1 MTFNTGSVTGLWY
14 LLECRHRIRGDLLR
28 WEGLGA
34 QSVPQVTPFR
44 FIFHWKTVA
53 LYIKKISCP
62 FPSEP
67 LFFHVWVVEE
77 YEEPMQYHLKSSCS
91 SGEVKVQIQA
101 CTQWPG
107 GNWYSNGQ
115 VNIVLV
121 KNGLQSISSWIEGK
135 SVRKSWKK
143 SEMQLFANT
152 KLVKNKYFTYIWP
165 PKEVANLRKGEMP
178 LCSRTD

>member
-1 MTFNTGSVTGLWY
+1 MTFNTGSVTGLGY

-91 SGEVKVQIQA
+91 SSEVKVQIQA
-101 CTQWPG
+101 CTQWSGENAFQHRWKFTINIIFYVPNASLAQNSSG
-107 GNWYSNGQ
+107 SGQ
-115 VNIVLV
+115 RRTCKYYV
-121 KNGLQSISSWIEGK
+121 KNAE
-135 SVRKSWKK
+135 
-143 SEMQLFANT
+143 
-152 KLVKNKYFTYIWP
+152 
-165 PKEVANLRKGEMP
+165 KGHF
-178 LCSRTD
+178 